1 MDGTETHRRN
11 CAAQEPGVRDRM
23 LEPSDGNAKAEERVT
38 LKKEI
43 GLMSACAIIIGEW
56 MKPENNDSA
65 TLDRVEAQQVVEVH
79 CWIWVKF
86 VAFSL
91 LPEHLFGSMVA

>member
-23 LEPSDGNAKAEERVT
+23 LEPSERNEKAEERVT

-43 GLMSACAIIIGEW
+43 GLMSACAIIIGECT
-56 MKPENNDSA
+56 KPKGN
-65 TLDRVEAQQVVEVH
+65 
-79 CWIWVKF
+79 
-86 VAFSL
+86 
-91 LPEHLFGSMVA
+91 